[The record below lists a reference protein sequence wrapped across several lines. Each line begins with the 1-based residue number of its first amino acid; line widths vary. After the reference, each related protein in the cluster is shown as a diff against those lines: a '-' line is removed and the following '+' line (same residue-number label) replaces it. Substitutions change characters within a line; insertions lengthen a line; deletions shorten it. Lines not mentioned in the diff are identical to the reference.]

1 MTPQIQ
7 NDILFNLRRAEGVVP
22 CGTAVSFILSLEDLY
37 YALYAR
43 IVMEMANVELCST
56 FNIDVRR
63 LNIVK
68 DTFVLP
74 HPEQLYRLL
83 VRFKT
88 VLDSPEVCSVLDMR
102 AVKERQ
108 AEIIRR
114 AAQKVTDIASSSN
127 DVLGY
132 RQFILSIVSDK
143 DSAFRQK
150 WAALSHI
157 YQMPS
162 DEVLMVW
169 SEKYL
174 TIMPKPMAQWDI
186 PSSDLPFINP
196 KNVDPDAWER
206 DIITAHRAA
215 TLAKLEGKSVG
226 EVRRRDDHC
235 SQRLISFVKEK
246 KCICLSSCTCSSTC
260 TNDAERLC
268 PCSEAMIRLLLSQN
282 RKRPGDKPFWLRCA
296 SLARAIFEGFSA
308 TRVDVADAE
317 MTTEVECAIQLFEH
331 EIEIERRTPVY

>member
-1 MTPQIQ
+1 M
-7 NDILFNLRRAEGVVP
+7 P

-43 IVMEMANVELCST
+43 IVVEMANVELCSA

-63 LNIVK
+63 LNLAK
-68 DTFVLP
+68 DAFVLP
-74 HPEQLYRLL
+74 HPEHLYKLL
-83 VRFKT
+83 VRFKS

-102 AVKERQ
+102 AVKDRQ
-108 AEIIRR
+108 GEIIRR
-114 AAQKVTDIASSSN
+114 TAQKVTDLASASN

-132 RQFILSIVSDK
+132 RQFIMDIVNDEG
-143 DSAFRQK
+143 SAFRQK
-150 WAALSHI
+150 WAGLSRI
-157 YQMPS
+157 YQMPP

-174 TIMPKPMAQWDI
+174 TIMPKPMAQWDVS
-186 PSSDLPFINP
+186 SSDLPFTNP
-196 KNVDPDAWER
+196 DNVNPRVWEFDR
-206 DIITAHRAA
+206 VNAHRAA

-235 SQRLISFVKEK
+235 SQRLITFVREK
-246 KCICLSSCTCSSTC
+246 KCICLSSCTCAWPC

-268 PCSEAMIRLLLSQN
+268 PCSEPMMRLLLSQN
-282 RKRPGDKPFWLRCA
+282 RKKPGDKPFWLRCA

-308 TRVDVADAE
+308 TRVDVADGE
-317 MTTEVECAIQLFEH
+317 MTTEVDCAIQLFEH